1 MGEAADME
9 TRTKY
14 ILQRVCVC
22 ERSTIGIRCI
32 EREGQRERGKKK
44 GKWEKKKGEID
55 IADSLQITIKAIFV

>member
-1 MGEAADME
+1 ME

-32 EREGQRERGKKK
+32 EREEKRGRGKKK
-44 GKWEKKKGEID
+44 GKWGKKEKGGKKRRGKSI
-55 IADSLQITIKAIFV
+55 SLSSVIFRLCPAL